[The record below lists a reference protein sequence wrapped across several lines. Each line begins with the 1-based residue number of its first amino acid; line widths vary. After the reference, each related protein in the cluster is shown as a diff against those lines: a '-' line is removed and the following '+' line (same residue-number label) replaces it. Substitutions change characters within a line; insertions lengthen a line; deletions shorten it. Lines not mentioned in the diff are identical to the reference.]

1 MVIVQAYRHPYNLL
15 VPACLSTQMD
25 IYARIKYSLKE
36 EMSKSVG
43 YSVVGLAAVLLG
55 VLIVV
60 PFVKGFFVSQADGY
74 VDYPASLLTYA
85 GANAVLLKS
94 YIMNVNIAKLTTL
107 QTSYQSNLSS
117 TPVTDPTYGDK
128 QNQLMLVTLAINAKN
143 GDANSIAV
151 VNNTFAA
158 AKIPVV
164 VTPASLGVPV
174 PAAAAAPVKTAVTV
188 GAAPVVAGQFAVPA
202 TAAAAA
208 PVKTAVTAGAAPV
221 VAGQF
226 AVPATAAAAAPV
238 KTAVTAGAAPVGAGQ
253 VAGVV
258 PSLSVNVAKPSSTLD
273 LLKSACQSLIA
284 DTTVSLTGVADPRMM
299 NTTPSVTN
307 PVKLI

>member
-1 MVIVQAYRHPYNLL
+1 MDIVQAYQHLYNLL

-60 PFVKGFFVSQADGY
+60 PFVKGFFVSQFDGY
-74 VDYPASLLTYA
+74 IDYSATFLTYA
-85 GANAVLLKS
+85 KGNAAMLNNYLPATPLTKLLAIQS
-94 YIMNVNIAKLTTL
+94 
-107 QTSYQSNLSS
+107 SYQNVVTT
-117 TPVTDPTYGDK
+117 TPITDPTYGDK

-174 PAAAAAPVKTAVTV
+174 SA
-188 GAAPVVAGQFAVPA
+188 
-202 TAAAAA
+202 
-208 PVKTAVTAGAAPV
+208 
-221 VAGQF
+221 
-226 AVPATAAAAAPV
+226 
-238 KTAVTAGAAPVGAGQ
+238 AAPVGAGQVAVPMTAAPAATAAMIPNTTVGQ

-273 LLKSACQSLIA
+273 LLKSACQSLLS
-284 DTTVSLTGVADPRMM
+284 DTAFPLTGIEAPPMMNMTAPVAAPPMM
-299 NTTPSVTN
+299 NTTAAVAASPTTGKK
-307 PVKLI
+307 PMI

>member
-1 MVIVQAYRHPYNLL
+1 
-15 VPACLSTQMD
+15 
-25 IYARIKYSLKE
+25 
-36 EMSKSVG
+36 MSKSVG

-60 PFVKGFFVSQADGY
+60 PFVKGFFVSQFDGY
-74 VDYPASLLTYA
+74 IDYSATFLTYA
-85 GANAVLLKS
+85 KGNAAMLNNYLPATPL
-94 YIMNVNIAKLTTL
+94 AKLL
-107 QTSYQSNLSS
+107 AIQSSYQNVVTT
-117 TPVTDPTYGDK
+117 TPITDPTYGDK

-174 PAAAAAPVKTAVTV
+174 PVPAAAPAAAAAAPVKTAVTV

-208 PVKTAVTAGAAPV
+208 PAAPAAANVKLAAATAAVAATNPDTAAALAAGAFG
-221 VAGQF
+221 AGKV
-226 AVPATAAAAAPV
+226 VPATASPSATAAMIPNTTV
-238 KTAVTAGAAPVGAGQ
+238 GQ
-253 VAGVV
+253 VAGVA

-284 DTTVSLTGVADPRMM
+284 DTTVSLTGVAAPSMM

>member
-1 MVIVQAYRHPYNLL
+1 
-15 VPACLSTQMD
+15 
-25 IYARIKYSLKE
+25 
-36 EMSKSVG
+36 MSKSVG

-60 PFVKGFFVSQADGY
+60 PFVKGFFVSQFDGY
-74 VDYPASLLTYA
+74 IDYSATFLTYA
-85 GANAVLLKS
+85 KGNAAMLNNYLPATPL
-94 YIMNVNIAKLTTL
+94 AKLL
-107 QTSYQSNLSS
+107 AIQSSYQNVVTT
-117 TPVTDPTYGDK
+117 TPITDPTYGDK

-174 PAAAAAPVKTAVTV
+174 PAAAPAAAAP
-188 GAAPVVAGQFAVPA
+188 AAPAAAAPAAAAAAPAAPAAANVKLAAATAAVAATNPA
-202 TAAAAA
+202 TAAALD
-208 PVKTAVTAGAAPV
+208 AGAFG
-221 VAGQF
+221 AGKV
-226 AVPATAAAAAPV
+226 VPATASPSATAAMIPNTTV
-238 KTAVTAGAAPVGAGQ
+238 GQ
-253 VAGVV
+253 VAGVA

-284 DTTVSLTGVADPRMM
+284 DTTVSLTGVAP
-299 NTTPSVTN
+299 VT
-307 PVKLI
+307 VKPLV

>member
-1 MVIVQAYRHPYNLL
+1 MDIVQAYQHLYNLL

-36 EMSKSVG
+36 DMSKSVG

-60 PFVKGFFVSQADGY
+60 PFVKGFFVSQFDGY
-74 VDYPASLLTYA
+74 IDYSATFLTYA
-85 GANAVLLKS
+85 KGNAAMLNNYLPATPL
-94 YIMNVNIAKLTTL
+94 AKLL
-107 QTSYQSNLSS
+107 AIQSSYQNVVTT
-117 TPVTDPTYGDK
+117 TPITDPTYGDK

-151 VNNTFAA
+151 VNNTFSA

-174 PAAAAAPVKTAVTV
+174 PVPAAAPAAAAPAAPAAAAAAPVKTAVTV
-188 GAAPVVAGQFAVPA
+188 GAAPVGAGQVAVPMTAATASPAA
-202 TAAAAA
+202 TAAMI
-208 PVKTAVTAGAAPV
+208 PNTTV
-221 VAGQF
+221 
-226 AVPATAAAAAPV
+226 
-238 KTAVTAGAAPVGAGQ
+238 GQ

-273 LLKSACQSLIA
+273 LLKSACQSFIA
-284 DTTVSLTGVADPRMM
+284 DTTPSLTGVAP
-299 NTTPSVTN
+299 VT
-307 PVKLI
+307 VKPLV

>member
-1 MVIVQAYRHPYNLL
+1 
-15 VPACLSTQMD
+15 MD

-60 PFVKGFFVSQADGY
+60 PFVKGFFVSQFDGY
-74 VDYPASLLTYA
+74 IDYSATFLTYA
-85 GANAVLLKS
+85 KGNAAMLNNYLPATPL
-94 YIMNVNIAKLTTL
+94 AKLL
-107 QTSYQSNLSS
+107 AIQSSYQNVVTT
-117 TPVTDPTYGDK
+117 TPITDPTYGDK

-174 PAAAAAPVKTAVTV
+174 PVPAAAPAAAAAAPVKTAVTV

-221 VAGQF
+221 
-226 AVPATAAAAAPV
+226 
-238 KTAVTAGAAPVGAGQ
+238 GAGQ
-253 VAGVV
+253 VAGVA

-284 DTTVSLTGVADPRMM
+284 DTTVSLTGVAAPSMM

>member
-1 MVIVQAYRHPYNLL
+1 MDIVQAYQHLYNLL

-60 PFVKGFFVSQADGY
+60 PFVKGFFVSQFDGY
-74 VDYPASLLTYA
+74 IDYSATFLTYA
-85 GANAVLLKS
+85 KGNAAMLNNYLPATPL
-94 YIMNVNIAKLTTL
+94 AKLL
-107 QTSYQSNLSS
+107 AIQSSYQNVVTT
-117 TPVTDPTYGDK
+117 TPITDPTYGDK

-174 PAAAAAPVKTAVTV
+174 PAAAPAAAAP
-188 GAAPVVAGQFAVPA
+188 AAPAAAAPAAAAAAPAAPAAANVKLAAATAAVAATNPA
-202 TAAAAA
+202 TAAALD
-208 PVKTAVTAGAAPV
+208 AGAFG
-221 VAGQF
+221 AGKV
-226 AVPATAAAAAPV
+226 VPATASPSATAAMIPNTTV
-238 KTAVTAGAAPVGAGQ
+238 GQ
-253 VAGVV
+253 VAGVA

-284 DTTVSLTGVADPRMM
+284 DTTVSLTGVAP
-299 NTTPSVTN
+299 VT
-307 PVKLI
+307 VKPLV